1 MNRLRRAWRALLLPL
16 LCLLGGTL
24 PMHTAQA
31 AVTCTASM
39 TDVNFGTVDLVAGVG
54 LSASGTL
61 TYSCTNDTTTATYVR
76 ACFNVGDGNESL
88 GSFNPRQMKSGANVL
103 QFQIYQSG
111 GATIWG
117 SNGNGTVP
125 SPFFVNLLVP
135 RRSGGGSTVT
145 TVSGS
150 TTMEGKILPGQGA
163 APAGAYQDFFSA
175 AGGHTS
181 VSITT
186 STSSAPSTC
195 GTLTGDS
202 FPFTVS
208 ATVAKSC
215 TVTAGAA
222 SDIQLGDPAGVS
234 FTDTNLMGNNTISV
248 TCSGGTPYYI
258 GLRPSNNNTGGAGVM
273 AAQNTPPV
281 TGNTD
286 SVPYQLRSTPGMTG
300 TPWGNTATSTTV
312 GNGKSGSGNG
322 TAQSITVYATT
333 PGANFTPDSYADTV
347 TVNVNY

>member
-1 MNRLRRAWRALLLPL
+1 MNRLRRAWRALHLPL

-54 LSASGTL
+54 LSATGTL
-61 TYSCTNDTTTATYVR
+61 NYSCTNDAASATNVR
-76 ACFNVGDGNESL
+76 VCFNVGDGNEGL
-88 GSFNPRQMKSGANVL
+88 GFFNPRRMKSGANVL
-103 QFQIYQSG
+103 QFQLYQSG
-111 GATIWG
+111 GSTIWG
-117 SNGNGTVP
+117 SNGNGAVP
-125 SPFFVNLLVP
+125 NPFTDNFSIP
-135 RRSGGGSTVT
+135 RKTGSTNGS
-145 TVSGS
+145 VSRS
-150 TTMEGKILPGQGA
+150 TTMQGQILTGQGA
-163 APAGAYQDFFSA
+163 APAGAYQDFFSN

-181 VSITT
+181 T
-186 STSSAPSTC
+186 SWSSGSSAPSDC
-195 GTLTGDS
+195 NGTSVSGC
-202 FPFTVS
+202 FQFTVK
-208 ATVAKSC
+208 ATVAKRC
-215 TVTAGAA
+215 AVTAGTA

>member
-1 MNRLRRAWRALLLPL
+1 MNRSRRAWRAWLLPV
-16 LCLLGGTL
+16 LCLLGGIL
-24 PMHTAQA
+24 PMQMAQA

-39 TDVNFGTVDLVAGVG
+39 TDVNFGSVDLVAGVG

-61 TYSCTNDTTTATYVR
+61 TYNCSNDSTSATYVR
-76 ACFNVGDGNESL
+76 VCFNVGDGNEGL
-88 GSFNPRQMKSGANVL
+88 GFFNPRRMKSGANVL

-111 GATIWG
+111 GSTIWG
-117 SNGNGTVP
+117 SNGNATVP
-125 SPFFVNLLVP
+125 SPFTANFQIAGKAKTSSPNVNYP
-135 RRSGGGSTVT
+135 
-145 TVSGS
+145 GS
-150 TTMEGKILPGQGA
+150 TTMEGKVLTGQGA
-163 APAGAYQDFFSA
+163 APAGAYQDFFSNT
-175 AGGHTS
+175 GGHTS
-181 VSITT
+181 ISWT
-186 STSSAPSTC
+186 SGNSAPSNC
-195 GTLTGDS
+195 SGTTNGS
-202 FPFTVS
+202 FPFTVK

-222 SDIQLGDPAGVS
+222 SDIQLGATSGVS

-258 GLRPSNNNTGGAGVM
+258 GLRPSNNNTAGAGVM

-300 TPWGNTATSTTV
+300 ALWGNTATSTSM
-312 GNGKSGSGNG
+312 GNGVQGSGNG
-322 TAQSITVYATT
+322 TAQAITVYATT